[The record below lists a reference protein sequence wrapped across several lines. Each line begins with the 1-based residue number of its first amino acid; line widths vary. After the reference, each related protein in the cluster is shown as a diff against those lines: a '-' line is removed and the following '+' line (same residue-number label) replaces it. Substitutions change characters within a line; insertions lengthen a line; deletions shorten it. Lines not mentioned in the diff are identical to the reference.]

1 MSDGL
6 QILYRPSTEH
16 SLGAIFLFSQIHP
29 HFSSYGVLKISDCR
43 VWPSAHTLLRK
54 VIGHISSSSIEFKFD
69 STFPGDKF
77 FCILKF
83 PPIFRVMEFSKFRT
97 VEWDHQQTHH
107 FGQWSDTFLVILLT
121 SNLVHSICKA
131 FPADLFLNFDFLK
144 VLEFWNLA
152 TLNSDPKLDKKKPNP
167 I

>member
-1 MSDGL
+1 MD
-6 QILYRPSTEH
+6 
-16 SLGAIFLFSQIHP
+16 
-29 HFSSYGVLKISDCR
+29 
-43 VWPSAHTLLRK
+43 
-54 VIGHISSSSIEFKFD
+54 FKFCTGLPQ
-69 STFPGDKF
+69 SIPWGQF
-77 FCILKF
+77 FCFLKFTPTFRVMVFPKFQTVEYDHQHTHYFGKWLDTFLVLRLNSNLILHFLRTIFFFILKF
-83 PPIFRVMEFSKFRT
+83 PPIFWVMEFSKFRT